1 MYQNSPR
8 EKYYF
13 YNSLSILLK
22 ALENK
27 QTTIDLRNEASVYG
41 TIEHVDAYMNVMMKD
56 CLFTDPRGDKF
67 PFEMFF
73 VQARNIRFVQI
84 PPKVRIIPAIKDQL
98 QQLNQ
103 CKSNRKDTKRTFKEK
118 RVQLRQQE
126 GVLAVQNMLETK
138 KAKEPKNSKDE

>member
-1 MYQNSPR
+1 MFQSNSR
-8 EKYYF
+8 ERYYF

-22 ALENK
+22 AVVNK

-41 TIEHVDAYMNVMMKD
+41 TVEHVDASMNIVMKD

-84 PPKVRIIPAIKDQL
+84 PPTVSPFQFSRNFFIDL
-98 QQLNQ
+98 
-103 CKSNRKDTKRTFKEK
+103 D
-118 RVQLRQQE
+118 
-126 GVLAVQNMLETK
+126 
-138 KAKEPKNSKDE
+138 